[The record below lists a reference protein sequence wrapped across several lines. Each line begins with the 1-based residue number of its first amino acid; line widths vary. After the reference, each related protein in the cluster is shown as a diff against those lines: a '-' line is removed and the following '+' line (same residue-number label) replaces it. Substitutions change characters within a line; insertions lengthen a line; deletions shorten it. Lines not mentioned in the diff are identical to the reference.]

1 MNRLKRWLESFR
13 VRVTLTLVFSMLFMG
28 VVSDTMLQ
36 HAALQVQFE
45 NLRDRLKAAASIV
58 ASAIDAEMIRQ
69 IPLNRSGVQS
79 PMFRALFERFEKIKQ
94 ENPWVGFIYILAP
107 KEGGAR
113 WQFVVDADPY
123 LSHRKNVTAYPG
135 DEYDVTNFPEI
146 REALKGPV
154 AERIIKSDDWG
165 TMLSGYAPIV
175 DGDGNPVAIVG
186 VDTLVSDIYRM
197 RKKIQE
203 KVLWAILLGT
213 LWALILG
220 FWLSK
225 KLTGSLRG
233 LSRGIRSVSRGD
245 LKYKIDVR
253 GNDEIAE
260 LSRDF
265 NRMAEDLNRT
275 HQKNQAYF
283 YGVIRSLVTILEAR
297 DPYTRGHSERVA
309 ELSANMATQM
319 GLAPDRIEML
329 KQTAILHDIGK
340 LGIHEAILCKKE
352 KLTERDW
359 ELLRTHPALG
369 EDILKPVSLD
379 PEILAAV
386 RGHHERHDGTGY
398 PDRIAGEDIHVFSR
412 ILSVA
417 DAYDA
422 MTTAR
427 SYRQA
432 MKHDEAIAELKKH
445 SGSQFD
451 PKIID
456 LLIRCLTQ
464 GEKPAS

>member
-1 MNRLKRWLESFR
+1 M
-13 VRVTLTLVFSMLFMG
+13 
-28 VVSDTMLQ
+28 
-36 HAALQVQFE
+36 
-45 NLRDRLKAAASIV
+45 
-58 ASAIDAEMIRQ
+58 
-69 IPLNRSGVQS
+69 
-79 PMFRALFERFEKIKQ
+79 
-94 ENPWVGFIYILAP
+94 
-107 KEGGAR
+107 
-113 WQFVVDADPY
+113 
-123 LSHRKNVTAYPG
+123 
-135 DEYDVTNFPEI
+135 
-146 REALKGPV
+146 
-154 AERIIKSDDWG
+154 
-165 TMLSGYAPIV
+165 
-175 DGDGNPVAIVG
+175 
-186 VDTLVSDIYRM
+186 
-197 RKKIQE
+197 
-203 KVLWAILLGT
+203 
-213 LWALILG
+213 
-220 FWLSK
+220 
-225 KLTGSLRG
+225 RG

-422 MTTAR
+422 MTTTR